1 MKAIS
6 CGVIIIDKTTRQL
19 LACHPS
25 LHSYKD
31 GNWDIPKGHL
41 EANETHIQAALR
53 ELEEEAGIKLKEE
66 DLFDCGMFLYTKYKD
81 LHLYVAEYDVFL
93 PELKCSTYFHFEGR
107 QPLEV
112 DSYKLVSDDHTQVY
126 YHSLA
131 PLVKQCI
138 ERYKTEVINKA

>member
-1 MKAIS
+1 MKVIS
-6 CGVIIIDKTTRQL
+6 CGIIIIDKSTRKI

-25 LHSYKD
+25 MHSYKP

-41 EANETHIQAALR
+41 ESGETHVEAALR
-53 ELEEEAGIKLKEE
+53 ELEEEANIKLKPE

-93 PELKCSTYFHFEGR
+93 PELSCSTYFNFEGR
-107 QPLEV
+107 RPLEV
-112 DSYKLVSDDHTQVY
+112 DDYRLIDDTNTDMY

-131 PLVKQCI
+131 PLVKQCL